1 MDVFFGIYLTQ
12 LAIICIAL
20 IYNVIVWATGEG
32 DYLTTYARQNAAI
45 GYAILL
51 HQQMTTVMLALHFY
65 Y

>member
-1 MDVFFGIYLTQ
+1 MDAFILVYLAQ
-12 LAIICIAL
+12 LCVISVAL
-20 IYNVIVWATGEG
+20 MYNVIVWATGG
-32 DYLTTYARQNAAI
+32 DNFVTTYARQNAAI

>member
-1 MDVFFGIYLTQ
+1 MDAFILVYLAQ
-12 LAIICIAL
+12 LCVICIAL
-20 IYNVIVWATGEG
+20 MYNVVTWATGG
-32 DYLTTYARQNAAI
+32 DNYVTTYARQNAAI